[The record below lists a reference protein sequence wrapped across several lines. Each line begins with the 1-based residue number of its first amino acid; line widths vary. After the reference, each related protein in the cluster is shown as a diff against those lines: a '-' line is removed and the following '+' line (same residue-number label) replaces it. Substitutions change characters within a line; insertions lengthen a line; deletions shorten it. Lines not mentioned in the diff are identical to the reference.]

1 MADEKKTAGTSGTG
15 ADAGKG
21 AGAADKGAAGADKGA
36 AGKGSAGQA
45 GEGATGK
52 GKGTTG
58 KGTTGKGAAGA
69 GKGGSAARADAPQV
83 PEYELSSYDPVAFEM
98 PRYEVS
104 DEQVEA
110 QMRTYADKMALDY
123 VEAAPRPVGPKDTVK
138 IDLEVDK
145 DGEPLKGICSEDRL
159 YTMGEGFMPIG
170 FDRGLLDMEPGQ
182 TREFDFD
189 APDLAD
195 DADMAERP
203 FHAKVAL
210 KAVMDKEDP
219 EFTDEWV
226 KEHLPLY
233 KSADDFREQMRL
245 GIEAQGRQA
254 VEQEKNAR
262 AVQALSERFD
272 GSIDDYFYEVT
283 REELVRGY
291 EAQAR
296 QQGMDLE
303 DFLGKQGIDQQQF
316 SMMLM
321 MQVRETLVQGY
332 ALDAW
337 ARHYGIEASDEDV
350 QELANMMSQ
359 GHAQEFLEQVR
370 QDDPEL
376 EGMRTAARRYAA
388 NKDLVAKA
396 QIS

>member
-1 MADEKKTAGTSGTG
+1 MADEKKAP
-15 ADAGKG
+15 DAGKG
-21 AGAADKGAAGADKGA
+21 GGRPGKGA
-36 AGKGSAGQA
+36 AGKGNAGKATA
-45 GEGATGK
+45 GVPAGRTGV
-52 GKGTTG
+52 
-58 KGTTGKGAAGA
+58 AAG
-69 GKGGSAARADAPQV
+69 RTETPQV
-83 PEYELSSYDPVAFEM
+83 PEYELSSYEPVAFEM
-98 PRYEVS
+98 PRHEVS

-110 QMRTYADKMALDY
+110 QMRAYVDQMALDY
-123 VEAAPRPVGPKDTVK
+123 VEAEPRAVGPKDTVK
-138 IDLEVDK
+138 IDLDVDK
-145 DGEPLKGICSEDRL
+145 DGEPLRGMCSEDRL

-189 APDLAD
+189 APDLEEG
-195 DADMAERP
+195 ADMAERS

-210 KAVMDKEDP
+210 KAVMAKEDP
-219 EFTDEWV
+219 VFTDEWV

-233 KSADDFREQMRL
+233 KSADDFRRQMRQGL
-245 GIEAQGRQA
+245 EVQGRQA

-262 AVQALSERFD
+262 AVQVLSERFD
-272 GSIDDYFYEVT
+272 GKIDDYFYEVT
-283 REELVRGY
+283 REELLRGY

-303 DFLGKQGIDQQQF
+303 DFLGKQGMDQQQF

-370 QDDPEL
+370 RDDPEL